1 MWINPMLSI
10 ILYSTIGFFIMVGY
24 STWKWYSD

>member
-1 MWINPMLSI
+1 MWINTMLSI
-10 ILYSTIGFFIMVGY
+10 ILYGTLSIFGIVGF